1 MKDPTIPRDLI
12 DAEAQK
18 VIRHLVRSGYEAY
31 LVGGCVRD
39 LLVDRRPK
47 DFDVATSATP
57 SEIRDLFRNCR
68 IIGRRFRLAHIVF
81 GKKVIE
87 TATFRRSP
95 REDEE
100 PEDGQKPAASPA
112 SSKSP
117 TSASSPTGPSSAASQ
132 SSDDLYIHRDNVF
145 GTAEEDARRR
155 DFTING
161 LFYDLSAERVIDY
174 VGGLADLMQR
184 QVRTIGDPNIRFRE
198 DPVRMLRA
206 VKFAAR
212 LGFDIEDQTYR
223 ALIAHCGEVQKS
235 PVPRVL
241 EEIYRL
247 LRGGAA
253 VESLVLLREVG
264 LLPVLLPE
272 IARRLTDRP
281 EEMEPILGLI
291 DELVQAG
298 DVPSNSILLVLL
310 FLPELLPLFDEAT
323 RLRDPAGFFEE
334 VTDPL
339 SSRLKVPRREVERA
353 KLLVLA
359 QRRLL
364 QARRRNAR
372 LPGSLAHRE
381 ELPEVLGLHA
391 LVHRVR
397 HRAAGVPA
405 SQIEAEIASWPF
417 PSHYR
422 LSSEPA
428 PRPPRPHRGSAGGAE
443 PEPSSQ
449 AGAPTPAPIPGA
461 DDSDGGRSGRRRRR
475 RREEGEP
482 ERENGRESRR
492 EGSRAAA
499 PPPAGHGDSD
509 DGPALPDEEA
519 ALAAFNALL
528 NSRGHDDD

>member
-100 PEDGQKPAASPA
+100 PEDGQKGTTGPA
-112 SSKSP
+112 SARSP
-117 TSASSPTGPSSAASQ
+117 TSAASPSGSSGQGAASP

-223 ALIAHCGEVQKS
+223 ALIAHRGEVQKS

-281 EEMEPILGLI
+281 EEMEPILGI
-291 DELVQAG
+291 VDELVQAG

-334 VTDPL
+334 VTEPL
-339 SSRLKVPRREVERA
+339 CARLKVPRREVERA

-397 HRAAGVPA
+397 HRAAGTSEA
-405 SQIEAEIASWPF
+405 QIDSEIASWPF
-417 PSHYR
+417 PTQHR
-422 LSSEPA
+422 LSSEPTV
-428 PRPPRPHRGSAGGAE
+428 RPPRPHRSGASAE
-443 PEPSSQ
+443 PEHSGA
-449 AGAPTPAPIPGA
+449 AGSPAPLAG
-461 DDSDGGRSGRRRRR
+461 DDSDGGGRSGRRRRR

-482 ERENGRESRR
+482 AR
-492 EGSRAAA
+492 EGARDAGRSAGRA
-499 PPPAGHGDSD
+499 PAGHGDSD

-528 NSRGHDDD
+528 NSRGPDED

>member
-1 MKDPTIPRDLI
+1 M
-12 DAEAQK
+12 
-18 VIRHLVRSGYEAY
+18 
-31 LVGGCVRD
+31 
-39 LLVDRRPK
+39 
-47 DFDVATSATP
+47 
-57 SEIRDLFRNCR
+57 
-68 IIGRRFRLAHIVF
+68 
-81 GKKVIE
+81 
-87 TATFRRSP
+87 
-95 REDEE
+95 
-100 PEDGQKPAASPA
+100 
-112 SSKSP
+112 
-117 TSASSPTGPSSAASQ
+117 
-132 SSDDLYIHRDNVF
+132 
-145 GTAEEDARRR
+145 
-155 DFTING
+155 
-161 LFYDLSAERVIDY
+161 IDY

-223 ALIAHCGEVQKS
+223 ALISHGGEVQKS

-281 EEMEPILGLI
+281 EEMEPILGHV

-310 FLPELLPLFDEAT
+310 FLPELLPLFDETT

-334 VTDPL
+334 VTEPL
-339 SSRLKVPRREVERA
+339 CARLKVPRREVERA

-397 HRAAGVPA
+397 HRAAGTSPT
-405 SQIEAEIASWPF
+405 QIEGEIASWPF
-417 PSHYR
+417 PPIYR

-428 PRPPRPHRGSAGGAE
+428 PRPPRTPRAGGAE
-443 PEPSSQ
+443 PELSGAAGSSTS
-449 AGAPTPAPIPGA
+449 APVALA
-461 DDSDGGRSGRRRRR
+461 DDAEGGRSGRRRRR

-482 ERENGRESRR
+482 ERESVRGGRGVNAS
-492 EGSRAAA
+492 
-499 PPPAGHGDSD
+499 AGPVDND

-528 NSRGHDDD
+528 NSRSHDDD